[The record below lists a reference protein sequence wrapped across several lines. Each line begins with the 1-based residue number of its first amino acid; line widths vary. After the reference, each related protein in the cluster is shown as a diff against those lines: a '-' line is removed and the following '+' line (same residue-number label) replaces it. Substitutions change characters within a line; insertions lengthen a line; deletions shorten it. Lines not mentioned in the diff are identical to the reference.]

1 MLLAAASVALALS
14 LSSSTARSPYLP
26 VLFVDDALFAS
37 TRGGVTLRVQPP
49 IVGPAV
55 ITATEGWEDWAIG
68 GYNHAIKFGPADYRI
83 YYACIQYEDW
93 YDHGAINERLCLA
106 RSADGVTWHKPPL
119 GMVKW
124 GPRGQANVPNNILL
138 DCYEVSVFEDL
149 NPRAAAAGRYKM
161 LCGKEVYGSADG
173 IHWTSI
179 GKASIT
185 HTDDTMDTGWF
196 DPAIGK
202 YIVYVRRDLP
212 IEGRN
217 CSARYDWGGRNTCR
231 LIGRCETTNLTDW
244 EQGNPAGC
252 PPVFGPDADDPMG
265 IDLYTSGFAPYEGVQ
280 LYFPAT
286 MYTFGHAFPFGY
298 GNDGL
303 LDIRFAA
310 SRDGRSIRY
319 VPGAANAREP
329 WFELGLNRCGSRA
342 SAPDSYYGGWCD
354 PSSASEMSRTDPH
367 TTTNY
372 MVGGLMESPNGEEVY
387 MYVASPGVMGAQR
400 TTRAC
405 LQCSQPF
412 DRDRKVFL
420 DR

>member
-1 MLLAAASVALALS
+1 
-14 LSSSTARSPYLP
+14 
-26 VLFVDDALFAS
+26 
-37 TRGGVTLRVQPP
+37 
-49 IVGPAV
+49 
-55 ITATEGWEDWAIG
+55 
-68 GYNHAIKFGPADYRI
+68 
-83 YYACIQYEDW
+83 
-93 YDHGAINERLCLA
+93 
-106 RSADGVTWHKPPL
+106 
-119 GMVKW
+119 
-124 GPRGQANVPNNILL
+124 
-138 DCYEVSVFEDL
+138 
-149 NPRAAAAGRYKM
+149 
-161 LCGKEVYGSADG
+161 
-173 IHWTSI
+173 
-179 GKASIT
+179 
-185 HTDDTMDTGWF
+185 MDTGWF

-244 EQGNPAGC
+244 EQGNPEGC
-252 PPVFGPDADDPMG
+252 PPVFGPDTDDPTG

-387 MYVASPGVMGAQR
+387 MYVASPGAMGAQR
-400 TTRAC
+400 TARAC
-405 LQCSQPF
+405 LQCS
-412 DRDRKVFL
+412 
-420 DR
+420 